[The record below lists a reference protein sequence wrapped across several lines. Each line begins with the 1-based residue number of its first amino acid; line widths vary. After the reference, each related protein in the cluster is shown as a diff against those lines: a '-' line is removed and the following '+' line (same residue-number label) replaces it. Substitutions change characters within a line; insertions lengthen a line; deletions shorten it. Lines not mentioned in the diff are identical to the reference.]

1 MIRTTCLIVLLWLLT
16 ACASGGS
23 SVAVSESSGH
33 AATIGENA
41 DDPDVVVEAHNATAS
56 DEEQVVCRKE
66 RSTGSHF
73 SRKVCRTVKQ
83 MDEDREEA
91 RELMEHQPM
100 IGVPSGN

>member
-1 MIRTTCLIVLLWLLT
+1 MALLWLLT

-23 SVAVSESSGH
+23 TVAVSESPGD
-33 AATIGENA
+33 AATVVENA
-41 DDPDVVVEAHNATAS
+41 DDAEGVVEAHNATAS
-56 DEEQVVCRKE
+56 AEDQVVCRKE

-83 MDEDREEA
+83 MDEDREDA
-91 RELMEHQPM
+91 REMMEHQPM